1 VKTLTPPPYRIL
13 IVSRF
18 QVILFFFGFLRTKDY
33 VWSAAIFEF
42 RQQPKI
48 PTEMRRGALL
58 MLGPL
63 GRIYKKNIELLSME
77 LFPVLKIM
85 KIATFMTRK
94 PKTRFLSF
102 GLWAI
107 ILVLIVLFINV
118 AYFFN
123 CLFNALL
130 LTYQAVPSS
139 IYDFCP
145 KATFRLVFV
154 FWPQKRYFEIKKKT
168 ADQIESFVLRIP
180 KRQGWGAG

>member
-1 VKTLTPPPYRIL
+1 
-13 IVSRF
+13 
-18 QVILFFFGFLRTKDY
+18 
-33 VWSAAIFEF
+33 
-42 RQQPKI
+42 
-48 PTEMRRGALL
+48 MRRGALL

-107 ILVLIVLFINV
+107 ILLLIVLFINV
-118 AYFFN
+118 AYFWN
-123 CLFNALL
+123 CLLNALL
-130 LTYQAVPSS
+130 LTYQAVSSS

-145 KATFRLVFV
+145 HATFRLVFV
-154 FWPQKRYFEIKKKT
+154 FWPKKRSFEIKKKKNSRP
-168 ADQIESFVLRIP
+168 DIIICP
-180 KRQGWGAG
+180 KDSKEQGWGAGKFLAAPAPDFF